1 MFTELNILATDGLTT
16 CVNGRINE
24 SDALS
29 PMGFIVVPDLPVR
42 RYLMSG
48 VLSVGFI
55 IPTNCGWYFR
65 LMSLPRLEDPR
76 LLNRFPAIETRFP
89 GATPEQVEILV
100 TEPIEEAIRE
110 VPQVAIIE
118 STSATGLSIVN
129 VELDDSVTSDNQN
142 EIIAQ
147 LREKLDSV
155 VLPTQAL
162 RQISDRRGGGRCLHA
177 GVRRAGDTA
186 LFRHDRD
193 GPLVE
198 SDTGPGSS
206 DSGNGIRDANG

>member
-1 MFTELNILATDGLTT
+1 MDGLSL
-16 CVNGRINE
+16 VAGRRR
-24 SDALS
+24 
-29 PMGFIVVPDLPVR
+29 FILDEPATAGR
-42 RYLMSG
+42 
-48 VLSVGFI
+48 
-55 IPTNCGWYFR
+55 
-65 LMSLPRLEDPR
+65 PR

-162 RQISDRRGGGRCLHA
+162 APDLSTD
-177 GVRRAGDTA
+177 GVEPAPTRWC
-186 LFRHDRD
+186 
-193 GPLVE
+193 
-198 SDTGPGSS
+198 
-206 DSGNGIRDANG
+206 